1 MILKL
6 FLLTERFSVGKH
18 THSRFVSLPLMLAS
32 MLISFVLFPL
42 LLVFLIHI
50 NTQND
55 SLKRF
60 LKIDAHLSISY
71 QNVLNKATTTTTT
84 TTALTTAE
92 AMRCSWARIRL
103 RWTKPSRYLNRKMIF
118 DGKAA

>member
-18 THSRFVSLPLMLAS
+18 THRTHTHRETLILTSVLIFFSLIPIAIGLS
-32 MLISFVLFPL
+32 
-42 LLVFLIHI
+42 HH
-50 NTQND
+50 TQND

-71 QNVLNKATTTTTT
+71 QNVLNKATTITTT
-84 TTALTTAE
+84 TTAGV
-92 AMRCSWARIRL
+92 MRCS
-103 RWTKPSRYLNRKMIF
+103 
-118 DGKAA
+118 